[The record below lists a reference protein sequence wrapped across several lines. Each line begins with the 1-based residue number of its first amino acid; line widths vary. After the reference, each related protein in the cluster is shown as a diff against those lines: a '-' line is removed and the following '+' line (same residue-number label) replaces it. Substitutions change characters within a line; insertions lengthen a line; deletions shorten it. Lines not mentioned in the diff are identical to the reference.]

1 MRRRFFISLAF
12 TFLVTILFPVLA
24 AFALASDGAGADA
37 GTDIGGDTLAL
48 AASLAGTVCALLA
61 TVLPTPDENSNIIL
75 RLLYRLIQWVALNFG
90 KAKNAQDTPAK
101 K

>member
-1 MRRRFFISLAF
+1 MRLRFFFSLIF

-24 AFALASDGAGADA
+24 ALASDGAGAAA
-37 GTDIGGDTLAL
+37 GPDIGGETLAL
-48 AASLAGTVCALLA
+48 AASLAVTVCALLA
-61 TVLPTPDENSNIIL
+61 TVLPAPDEHSNIFF

-90 KAKNAQDTPAK
+90 KAKNAQDTQAK